1 MNSIVNDISCY
12 ANYNKYKRYAKYER
26 YGRGTL

>member
-1 MNSIVNDISCY
+1 MNPVVNDISCY

>member
-1 MNSIVNDISCY
+1 MNSVVNDISCY